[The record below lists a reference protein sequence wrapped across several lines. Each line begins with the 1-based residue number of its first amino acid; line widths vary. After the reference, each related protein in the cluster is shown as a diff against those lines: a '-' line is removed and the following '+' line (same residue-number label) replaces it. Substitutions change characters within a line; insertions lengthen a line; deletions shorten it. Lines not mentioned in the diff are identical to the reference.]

1 MCMCWIRY
9 FFAIFEPFSS
19 HFSSILVE
27 NVMAEIIFEINIV
40 VKVKGKCDH
49 NNIISYFKHVQ
60 SI

>member
-1 MCMCWIRY
+1 MECACVEYGISL
-9 FFAIFEPFSS
+9 AFSS

-27 NVMAEIIFEINIV
+27 NVMVKIIFEINIV